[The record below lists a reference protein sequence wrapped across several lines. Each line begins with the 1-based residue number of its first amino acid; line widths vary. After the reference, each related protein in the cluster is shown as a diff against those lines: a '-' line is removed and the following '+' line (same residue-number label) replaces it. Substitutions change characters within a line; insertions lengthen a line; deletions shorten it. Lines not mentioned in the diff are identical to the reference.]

1 MREKGEGGKEGKEG
15 NEGKEGVWRRRGA
28 RRRVE

>member
-1 MREKGEGGKEGKEG
+1 VREKGEGGKEGKEG